1 MKKRGLLISS
11 SQAYP
16 TAGKG
21 AYSDDP
27 DALPVEVIPESDW
40 RDGMRE
46 IHEYTQGEAQRL
58 IGKRLD
64 IQFVKSPAHG
74 A

>member
-1 MKKRGLLISS
+1 
-11 SQAYP
+11 
-16 TAGKG
+16 
-21 AYSDDP
+21 
-27 DALPVEVIPESDW
+27 
-40 RDGMRE
+40 MRE